1 MAVITPLRVFIQ
13 KMLLWSDR
21 AHSVKVRSLH
31 LVMKEALNLPDHY
44 GRNLDALWD
53 CLMEI
58 RPAELYLRNAQL
70 LEALPEG
77 YGRKLIG
84 LLEQAGEER
93 KDFVFRQTKG

>member
-1 MAVITPLRVFIQ
+1 MR
-13 KMLLWSDR
+13 DR
-21 AHSVKVRSLH
+21 ESLH
-31 LVMKEALNLPDHY
+31 LVMKEALNLPEHY

-58 RPAELYLRNAQL
+58 RPAELYLRNAKL

-84 LLEQAGEER
+84 LLEQAGEEW
-93 KDFVFRQTKG
+93 KDFSFKKKEP

>member
-1 MAVITPLRVFIQ
+1 MRRIIIDAGDMR
-13 KMLLWSDR
+13 DR
-21 AHSVKVRSLH
+21 DSLH
-31 LVMKEALNLPDHY
+31 LVMKEALNLPEHY

-58 RPAELYLRNAQL
+58 RPAELYLRKAQL
-70 LEALPEG
+70 LEGLPEG

-93 KDFVFRQTKG
+93 KDFSFKKTER

>member
-1 MAVITPLRVFIQ
+1 MRLIIIDAGDMR
-13 KMLLWSDR
+13 DR
-21 AHSVKVRSLH
+21 DSLH
-31 LVMKEALNLPDHY
+31 LVMKEALNLPEHY

-58 RPAELYLRNAQL
+58 RSAELYLRNAKL

-93 KDFVFRQTKG
+93 KDFSFKKTKR

>member
-1 MAVITPLRVFIQ
+1 MRRIIIDAGDMR
-13 KMLLWSDR
+13 DR
-21 AHSVKVRSLH
+21 DSLH
-31 LVMKEALNLPDHY
+31 LVMKEALNLPEHY

-53 CLMEI
+53 CMMEI
-58 RPAELYLRNAQL
+58 RPAELYLRNAKL

-93 KDFVFRQTKG
+93 KDFSFKKTER

>member
-1 MAVITPLRVFIQ
+1 MRRIIIDAGDMR
-13 KMLLWSDR
+13 DR
-21 AHSVKVRSLH
+21 DSLH
-31 LVMKEALNLPDHY
+31 LVMKEALNLPEHY

-58 RPAELYLRNAQL
+58 RPAELYLRNAKL
-70 LEALPEG
+70 LEALTEG

-93 KDFVFRQTKG
+93 KDFSFKKTDR

>member
-1 MAVITPLRVFIQ
+1 MRRIIIDAGDMR
-13 KMLLWSDR
+13 DR
-21 AHSVKVRSLH
+21 DSLH
-31 LVMKEALNLPDHY
+31 LVMKEALNLPEHY

-58 RPAELYLRNAQL
+58 RSAELYLRNAKL

-84 LLEQAGEER
+84 LLEQAKKER
-93 KDFVFRQTKG
+93 KDFSFKKTKR

>member
-1 MAVITPLRVFIQ
+1 MRRIIIDAGDMR
-13 KMLLWSDR
+13 DR
-21 AHSVKVRSLH
+21 DSLH
-31 LVMKEALNLPDHY
+31 LVMKEALNLPEHY

-58 RPAELYLRNAQL
+58 RPAELYLRNAKL

-77 YGRKLIG
+77 YSRKLIG

-93 KDFVFRQTKG
+93 KDFSFKKTDR

>member
-1 MAVITPLRVFIQ
+1 MRRIIIDAGDMRD
-13 KMLLWSDR
+13 ME
-21 AHSVKVRSLH
+21 SLH

-58 RPAELYLRNAQL
+58 RPAELYLRKAQL

-93 KDFVFRQTKG
+93 KDFVFRQTKGWRIENLSSGL

>member
-1 MAVITPLRVFIQ
+1 MRCIIIDAGDMRD
-13 KMLLWSDR
+13 KE
-21 AHSVKVRSLH
+21 SLH

-58 RPAELYLRNAQL
+58 RPAELYLRNAKL

-93 KDFVFRQTKG
+93 KDFSFKKTER

>member
-1 MAVITPLRVFIQ
+1 MRRIIIDAGDMR
-13 KMLLWSDR
+13 DR
-21 AHSVKVRSLH
+21 DSLH
-31 LVMKEALNLPDHY
+31 LVMKEALNLPEHY

-58 RPAELYLRNAQL
+58 RSAELYLRNAKL

-93 KDFVFRQTKG
+93 KDFSFKKTKR

>member
-1 MAVITPLRVFIQ
+1 MRCIIIDAGDMRD
-13 KMLLWSDR
+13 KE
-21 AHSVKVRSLH
+21 SLH

-58 RPAELYLRNAQL
+58 RPAELYLRKAQL

-77 YGRKLIG
+77 YGHKLIV
-84 LLEQAGEER
+84 LLKQAGDAR
-93 KDFVFRQTKG
+93 KDFVFRQSKG

>member
-1 MAVITPLRVFIQ
+1 MRRIIIDAWDMR
-13 KMLLWSDR
+13 DR
-21 AHSVKVRSLH
+21 DSLH
-31 LVMKEALNLPDHY
+31 LVMKEALNLPEHY

-58 RPAELYLRNAQL
+58 RPAELHLRNAKL

-93 KDFVFRQTKG
+93 KDFSFKKTDR